1 MKTTKKFTPS
11 ILNPK
16 PLAYAVALAMLQ
28 AGAAWAA
35 DGVEVEKVVVTANKR
50 AQSLQD
56 VPAAL
61 TVLSDS
67 VLQRENVKGIDDL
80 PLLAP
85 AVTVSYGT
93 QPGNFSINM
102 RGVGTY
108 SLGIGVES
116 DVSVIVDDIPYA
128 LQASA
133 FKDMTDV
140 FRVEVLKGPQSTLF
154 GLLTYRNEESLRHGR
169 IFVVDN
175 FLTFELNR
183 AAPGRQ
189 ALCEAAEALARKQ
202 GCNAIE
208 LRLDSRGYAIDA
220 SAKARSWLNLGHRL
234 EAVVFTK
241 ILDAVNATDG
251 GEARLSAATI

>member
-1 MKTTKKFTPS
+1 MPIFSVVDMDENAFSAAYPLVRTATP
-11 ILNPK
+11 
-16 PLAYAVALAMLQ
+16 
-28 AGAAWAA
+28 
-35 DGVEVEKVVVTANKR
+35 
-50 AQSLQD
+50 
-56 VPAAL
+56 
-61 TVLSDS
+61 
-67 VLQRENVKGIDDL
+67 
-80 PLLAP
+80 
-85 AVTVSYGT
+85 
-93 QPGNFSINM
+93 
-102 RGVGTY
+102 
-108 SLGIGVES
+108 
-116 DVSVIVDDIPYA
+116 DVSVEQWLDYA
-128 LQASA
+128 RKVRMRGGLLGL
-133 FKDMTDV
+133 M
-140 FRVEVLKGPQSTLF
+140 GPQSTLF

-220 SAKARSWLNLGHRL
+220 SAKARSWLNLGHSL

-251 GEARLSAATI
+251 GEVRMSAATI